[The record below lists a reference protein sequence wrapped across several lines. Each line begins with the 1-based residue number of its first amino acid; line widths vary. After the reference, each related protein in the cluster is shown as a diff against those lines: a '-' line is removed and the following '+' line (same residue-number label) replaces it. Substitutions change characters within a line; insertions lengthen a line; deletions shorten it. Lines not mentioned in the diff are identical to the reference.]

1 MEQISACR
9 EEFWGMEQQ
18 RSNRTITIKINGNER
33 KYKEETRNVV
43 VESQPEIIESV
54 HSTELDGFSEMAA
67 TQEVADESF
76 DWILPNNDGD
86 DDEIE
91 EYIIA
96 KQPIEK
102 KKKNNSVSILKKS
115 LQKKQHSGPIKSL
128 LFSVLLAIVIGTSF
142 GFLVL
147 KLVISEAKVEVGQVT
162 TIPQE
167 TTTGKENP
175 VSTTGALQLQ
185 PINTYIIQG
194 GVFSSVESAE
204 IGAEAVKQK
213 GVPAQVVEANGQ
225 AFLFLGLADSID
237 KAKAIGTS
245 MKENDIE
252 VFAKAY
258 TLPEKD
264 LNELTSMEA
273 NLLKEIEI
281 VYQSLSSLA
290 SSAMLSE
297 SIDENV
303 LQEQMDFLLSIDK
316 KEIKSSKIEQLRL
329 DLAGS
334 IEKLS
339 AYNQHKNN
347 SLVIEAQQHLLSF
360 VGTYFSL

>member
-1 MEQISACR
+1 MEK
-9 EEFWGMEQQ
+9 Q
-18 RSNRTITIKINGNER
+18 RNDRTITIKINGNER

-43 VESQPEIIESV
+43 VETQPEIIESA
-54 HSTELDGFSEMAA
+54 HSTEFDGFSEVAA
-67 TQEVADESF
+67 SQQAADESF
-76 DWILPNNDGD
+76 DWILPNNDDD

-96 KQPIEK
+96 KQPVEK
-102 KKKNNSVSILKKS
+102 KKKNNNSVSILKKS
-115 LQKKQHSGPIKSL
+115 LQKNQHSGPMKSL
-128 LFSVLLAIVIGTSF
+128 FFSILLAIIIGTSF

-147 KLVISEAKVEVGQVT
+147 KLVISEAKIGVDQVT

-167 TTTGKENP
+167 STTGKDQP
-175 VSTTGALQLQ
+175 VGTTGTLQLQ
-185 PINTYIIQG
+185 PINTFIVQG

-213 GVPAQVVEANGQ
+213 GVPAQIIEANGQ
-225 AFLFLGLADSID
+225 AFLFLGLADSLD
-237 KAKAIGTS
+237 KAKAIGTN

-258 TLPEKD
+258 SLPVKD
-264 LNELTSMEA
+264 LSDLTGMEA
-273 NLLKEIEI
+273 NLLKEIEL

-303 LQEQMDFLLSIDK
+303 LLEQKDFLLSIDK
-316 KEIKSSKIEQLRL
+316 KEIKSTKIEQLRL
-329 DLAGS
+329 DLAGA

-339 AYNQHKNN
+339 VYNQQKNN

-360 VGTYFSL
+360 VGTYFTL

>member
-1 MEQISACR
+1 MEQIGR
-9 EEFWGMEQQ
+9 DRREFWGMEQQ
-18 RSNRTITIKINGNER
+18 KSNRTITIKINGNER
-33 KYKEETRNVV
+33 KYKEVTRNVE
-43 VESQPEIIESV
+43 VESQPEILESAR
-54 HSTELDGFSEMAA
+54 STELDGFSEVAA
-67 TQEVADESF
+67 TQHTADESF
-76 DWILPNNDGD
+76 DWILPND
-86 DDEIE
+86 DYDKDEIE

-102 KKKNNSVSILKKS
+102 KKNNSISTLKKS

-128 LFSVLLAIVIGTSF
+128 LFSILLAIVIGTSF

-147 KLVISEAKVEVGQVT
+147 KLVINEAKVGVDQVT
-162 TIPQE
+162 TIPQDP
-167 TTTGKENP
+167 TTEKENP
-175 VSTTGALQLQ
+175 VGATGALKLQ
-185 PINTYIIQG
+185 PINTYIVQG

-204 IGAEAVKQK
+204 VGAELVKQK
-213 GVPAQVVEANGQ
+213 GVPVQIIEANGQ

-245 MKENDIE
+245 LKENDIE

-264 LNELTSMEA
+264 VKELTSTETK
-273 NLLKEIEI
+273 LLKEIE
-281 VYQSLSSLA
+281 VLYQSLSSLA

-303 LQEQMDFLLSIDK
+303 LLEQKDFLLSIDK

-329 DLAGS
+329 ELSGS
-334 IEKLS
+334 IENLS
-339 AYNQHKNN
+339 AYNQQKNK

-360 VGTYFSL
+360 IGTYYTL

>member
-1 MEQISACR
+1 
-9 EEFWGMEQQ
+9 MEQQ
-18 RSNRTITIKINGNER
+18 KSNRTITIKINGNER
-33 KYKEETRNVV
+33 KYKEETRNVE
-43 VESQPEIIESV
+43 VESQPEKRESV
-54 HSTELDGFSEMAA
+54 HSTELDGFSEVAV
-67 TQEVADESF
+67 TQQTAEESF
-76 DWILPNNDGD
+76 DWILPNNDSD

-102 KKKNNSVSILKKS
+102 KKKNNSVSNLKKS
-115 LQKKQHSGPIKSL
+115 LQKKPNSGAIKSL

-147 KLVISEAKVEVGQVT
+147 KLVISEAKVDVDQVT

-167 TTTGKENP
+167 TTTEKENP
-175 VSTTGALQLQ
+175 VGATGALQLQ
-185 PINTYIIQG
+185 PINTFIIQG
-194 GVFSSVESAE
+194 GVFSSVEAAE

-213 GVPAQVVEANGQ
+213 GVPAQIIEANGQ

-258 TLPEKD
+258 TLPEKE

-273 NLLKEIEI
+273 NLLKEIEM

-303 LQEQMDFLLSIDK
+303 LLEQKDLLLSIDK
-316 KEIKSSKIEQLRL
+316 KEIKSNKIEQLRL

-339 AYNQHKNN
+339 AYNQQKNN

-360 VGTYFSL
+360 VGTYFNL

>member
-1 MEQISACR
+1 MEN
-9 EEFWGMEQQ
+9 Q

-43 VESQPEIIESV
+43 VDSQTEIIDSAL
-54 HSTELDGFSEMAA
+54 STEFDGFTEVAA
-67 TQEVADESF
+67 TQEAADESF
-76 DWILPNNDGD
+76 DWILPNDD

-96 KQPIEK
+96 KQPVEK
-102 KKKNNSVSILKKS
+102 KKKNNSTSILKKS
-115 LQKKQHSGPIKSL
+115 LQKKQPSGPIKSL
-128 LFSVLLAIVIGTSF
+128 LFSILLAIIIGTSF

-147 KLVISEAKVEVGQVT
+147 KLVISEAKVEVNQVT

-167 TTTGKENP
+167 TTSDKKNTVG
-175 VSTTGALQLQ
+175 TTGALQLQ
-185 PINTYIIQG
+185 PINTYIVQG
-194 GVFSSVESAE
+194 GVFSSVDSANIE
-204 IGAEAVKQK
+204 AEKVRQK
-213 GVPAQVVEANGQ
+213 GVPAQIIEVNGQ

-258 TLPEKD
+258 SLPEKD
-264 LNELTSMEA
+264 LNELTSMEE
-273 NLLKEIEI
+273 NLLKEIEL

-297 SIDENV
+297 SIDEKV
-303 LQEQMDFLLSIDK
+303 LLKQEDFLLSIDK
-316 KEIKSSKIEQLRL
+316 KEIKSTKIEQLRL
-329 DLAGS
+329 DLAGA

-339 AYNQHKNN
+339 AFNKQKNH

-360 VGTYFSL
+360 ISTYFTL

>member
-1 MEQISACR
+1 MEN
-9 EEFWGMEQQ
+9 Q

-43 VESQPEIIESV
+43 VDSQPEIIDSAL
-54 HSTELDGFSEMAA
+54 STEFDGFTEVAA
-67 TQEVADESF
+67 TQEAADESF
-76 DWILPNNDGD
+76 DWILPNDD

-96 KQPIEK
+96 KKPVEK
-102 KKKNNSVSILKKS
+102 KKKNNSTSILKKS
-115 LQKKQHSGPIKSL
+115 LQKKQPSGPIKSL
-128 LFSVLLAIVIGTSF
+128 LFSILLAIIIGTSF

-147 KLVISEAKVEVGQVT
+147 KLVISEAKVEVNQVT
-162 TIPQE
+162 TIPKE
-167 TTTGKENP
+167 TTSDKENP
-175 VSTTGALQLQ
+175 VGTTGALQLQ
-185 PINTYIIQG
+185 PINTYIVQG
-194 GVFSSVESAE
+194 GVFSSVDSAKIE
-204 IGAEAVKQK
+204 AEKVRQK
-213 GVPAQVVEANGQ
+213 GVPAQIIEANGQ

-258 TLPEKD
+258 SLPEKD
-264 LNELTSMEA
+264 LNELTSMEE

-297 SIDENV
+297 SMDEKV
-303 LQEQMDFLLSIDK
+303 LLKQEDFLLSIDK
-316 KEIKSSKIEQLRL
+316 KEIKSTNIEQLRL
-329 DLAGS
+329 DLAS
-334 IEKLS
+334 AIEKL
-339 AYNQHKNN
+339 AAFNKQKKH

-360 VGTYFSL
+360 ISKYLRL